1 MALQRIN
8 RQPWI
13 VRKEA
18 IIASPGV
25 PFLEEFTRNKKVN
38 LFRKARNSLPPQT
51 VRDPRGRA
59 AEA

>member
-1 MALQRIN
+1 MTLRRIN

-25 PFLEEFTRNKKVN
+25 PFLEEFTRKKVN
-38 LFRKARNSLPPQT
+38 LFRKARNSPPPQT

-59 AEA
+59 TEA